1 MELLSYKDSNLDS
14 RIIRAVEEMGFEQMT
29 PIQAQSIPVLLEGKD
44 VIGQAQTGTGKTA
57 AFGIPVIQN
66 TDSEDSSTQALI
78 LCPTRELAIQAAREI
93 RGFAKFMHGIKVL
106 PIYGGQDISK
116 QIRSLKGGVQIVVGT
131 PGRIMDHIRRHTL
144 KLKNLKMLVLDEA
157 DEMLDMGFRDDI
169 ETILDSIESNH
180 QTALF
185 SATMPKEIMDITTK
199 YQKDAVLVKVVKK
212 ELTIPLVRQYYY
224 EVRSRDKEEV
234 ICRLLDYYNPKRSLI
249 FCNTKKM
256 VDELADNLKGRGYF
270 AEGLHGD
277 LNQFQR
283 DKVMAGFRK
292 GNTDILIATDVA
304 ARGIDVDGV
313 EAVFNYDVPQDIEYY
328 VHRIGRT
335 GRAGRK
341 GRAFTLVVGKEIFKL
356 REIERTCKT
365 KIKNRLIPTVSDI
378 TQSKSTAIMQQVL
391 ETLRNED
398 IKKCESIIEKM
409 LNEEDCTAIE
419 IAAAFLKRELGE
431 QPENIILKEEPYV
444 PEKKDKDKKN
454 GRRQGRGDRFFKER
468 RKGDGKKRFK
478 DGKFNDGKFKK
489 DNKENKNRKDNK
501 NKKIRDNKEEPF
513 AIFKKNGKKKN
524 KK

>member
-1 MELLSYKDSNLDS
+1 MEEISYKDSNLDE
-14 RIIRAVEEMGFEQMT
+14 RILRAVEEMGFEQMT
-29 PIQAQSIPVLLEGKD
+29 PIQAQAIPVLLKGRD

-66 TDSEDSSTQALI
+66 TDPDNNNLQALI

-106 PIYGGQDISK
+106 PVYGGQDISK

-131 PGRIMDHIRRHTL
+131 PGRVMDHIRRHTL

-169 ETILDSIESNH
+169 ETILGNIDTEH

-185 SATMPKEIMDITTK
+185 SATMPKEIMDITSR
-199 YQKDAVLVKVVKK
+199 YQKDAVVVKVVKK

-224 EVRSRDKEEV
+224 EVRNRDKEEV

-277 LNQFQR
+277 LNQYQR
-283 DKVMAGFRK
+283 DKVMAAFRK
-292 GNTDILIATDVA
+292 GNTEILIATDVA

-378 TQSKSTAIMQQVL
+378 TESKSTAIVNQVL
-391 ETLRNED
+391 DTMRTKD
-398 IKKCESIIEKM
+398 IKKCEAVIEKL

-419 IAAAFLKRELGE
+419 IAAAFLRRELGDE
-431 QPENIILKEEPYV
+431 PENIILKEEPYV
-444 PEKKDKDKKN
+444 PEKRDKSKKSGRRFGGGSPNRGRNQKDKKF
-454 GRRQGRGDRFFKER
+454 GDKNFKNKDLKNKKNKNQKNANNK
-468 RKGDGKKRFK
+468 KGKNSKDEKKN
-478 DGKFNDGKFKK
+478 NDPFAKFKK
-489 DNKENKNRKDNK
+489 SSKRK
-501 NKKIRDNKEEPF
+501 
-513 AIFKKNGKKKN
+513 
-524 KK
+524 